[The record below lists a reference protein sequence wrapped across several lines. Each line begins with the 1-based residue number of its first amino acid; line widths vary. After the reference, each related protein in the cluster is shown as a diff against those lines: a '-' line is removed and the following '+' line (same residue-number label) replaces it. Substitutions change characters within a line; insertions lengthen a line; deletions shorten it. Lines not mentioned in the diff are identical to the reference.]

1 MPATT
6 TENVRSLM
14 TFLRQYAPFKQMDDA
29 SLALLVEKATLDF
42 FCEGEAIIGP
52 ENGVA
57 RQLYIVKQG
66 LVRGERDAGDGPR
79 TCFEIGPGEC
89 FPVAALIGERP
100 TRTLHRAAS
109 DCFCLV
115 VDYPHF
121 AKVFAQSASFRDFC
135 LRGVS
140 SLLDQVN
147 QQIQSQAQ
155 SSMGGQISMDVELA
169 TLIGRTPVHCLP
181 DTETR
186 EAVRHMHD
194 AGVGSMIVTDADQRP
209 VGIFTLHDLRRLV
222 ADDPRRLS
230 LPIAETMTPD
240 PVTLRP
246 EHTAFEAALR
256 MAKHHFAH
264 IVVVDDDGRLAGIVS
279 ERDLFSLQRV
289 DLVHLARTI
298 ANAPD
303 MNTLITLRQDVSRLC
318 TTMIAHGASAEQIL
332 HIITL
337 LNDYTVRQTIRL
349 MIRQHGDPGFSFTW
363 LSFGSEARREQTL
376 FTDQD
381 NGILFEAETEEE
393 ARAKREALLP
403 LARHIN
409 EALARCGFTLCKG
422 NIMAS
427 NPDLCRSRRQW
438 EDWFRR
444 FVDHATPQN
453 LLNSSIFLD
462 FRPIWGEEDAAN
474 RMFAS
479 VRKHIAQHSIFQK
492 LLAAN
497 SLNTRPPL
505 TVFRTFALQKR
516 KDAPPGIDLKVQC
529 LTPFTDG
536 ARVLALSHNIDAVS
550 TLHRFRKLA
559 QAGKL
564 DQPDADAF
572 EEAWSIIQM
581 LRLRHQLQCQERGEP
596 ANNFIQPD
604 LLNPLDQRILKEACR
619 QAQRL
624 QAKLERRY
632 QL

>member
-1 MPATT
+1 MTLT
-6 TENVRSLM
+6 SSENVRSLM
-14 TFLRQYAPFKQMDDA
+14 VFLRQFAPFKQMDDA
-29 SLALLVEKATLDF
+29 SLALLVEKAALDF
-42 FCEGEAIIGP
+42 FVEGEAIIGP
-52 ENGVA
+52 DQGVA

-66 LVRGERDAGDGPR
+66 LVRGERGEGD
-79 TCFEIGPGEC
+79 TTTTAFEIGPGEC

-100 TRTLHRAAS
+100 TRTVHRAAT

-115 VDYPHF
+115 VDYP
-121 AKVFAQSASFRDFC
+121 VFARVFGMSAPFRDFC

-147 QQIQSQAQ
+147 QHIQAEARTQMGAHQ
-155 SSMGGQISMDVELA
+155 SLDVELSRL
-169 TLIGRTPVHCLP
+169 TGRSPVHCPP
-181 DTETR
+181 DMQTR
-186 EAVRHMHD
+186 EAVRLMH
-194 AGVGSMIVTDADQRP
+194 ANGIGSIIVTDPAERP
-209 VGIFTLHDLRRLV
+209 IGIFTLHDLRRLV
-222 ADDPRRLS
+222 ANDDSRLD
-230 LPIAETMTPD
+230 LPLRDTMTPN
-240 PVTLRP
+240 PVTLRL
-246 EHTAFEAALR
+246 EQTAFEAALQ

-264 IVVVDDDGRLAGIVS
+264 IVVVDDDQKLRGVVS

-298 ANAPD
+298 ANAPNMD
-303 MNTLITLRQDVSRLC
+303 TLVALRSDVSRLC
-318 TTMIAHGASAEQIL
+318 ATMIAHGASAEQIL

-337 LNDYTVRQTIRL
+337 LNDYTTRQTIRL
-349 MIRQHGDPGFSFTW
+349 MLQAHGDPGFPFTW
-363 LSFGSEARREQTL
+363 LSFGSAARRAQTL
-376 FTDQD
+376 YTDQD
-381 NGILFEAETEEE
+381 NGILFEAENEQD
-393 ARAKREALLP
+393 ARDKQQVLLP

-409 EALARCGFTLCKG
+409 EALDRCGFTLCKG

-427 NPDLCRSRRQW
+427 NPDLCLSRQQW
-438 EDWFRR
+438 ASWFMR
-444 FVDHATPQN
+444 FIDQATPQN

-462 FRPIWGEEDAAN
+462 FRPIWGEEPPAN
-474 RMFAS
+474 DMFAE
-479 VRKHIAQHSIFQK
+479 VRAHISQHTIFQK

-536 ARVLALSHNIDAVS
+536 ARVLALSENIDAVS

-559 QAGKL
+559 AKGAM
-564 DQPDADAF
+564 DAQDAEAF

-581 LRLRHQLQCQERGEP
+581 LRLRHQLACQQNNEP
-596 ANNFIQPD
+596 ISNFILPD
-604 LLNPLDQRILKEACR
+604 ALNPLDRRILKEACR

-624 QAKLERRY
+624 QTKIERRY